1 MSNPVPPHNPTDGLS
16 SACFVQLSGTGVIVD
31 PKQTRP
37 PSANYPNAGH
47 YEVTLS
53 VSGANGLA
61 SSVVI
66 TPSLVDVS
74 NTAYASTAASWVYR
88 SYNDPQVTE
97 ASLPTGPGNPTNLAP
112 KPTQTAKLASVS
124 ASGASTVTVTALSP
138 GKAIVSAI
146 YPTFD
151 NAEGNVTVGNLGGP
165 LAGTTVPKDY
175 IFSFLDVKIFP

>member
-1 MSNPVPPHNPTDGLS
+1 MSNPVPPHNPTDGLL
-16 SACFVQLSGTGVIVD
+16 SACYVQLSGTGVTIP
-31 PKQTRP
+31 PKEP
-37 PSANYPNAGH
+37 PVSANHPSAGH

-53 VSGANGLA
+53 ASGTGFP

-88 SYNDPQVTE
+88 SYNDPQVIE

-124 ASGASTVTVTALSP
+124 ASGTSTVTVTALSP

-175 IFSFLDVKIFP
+175 IFALIDVKIFA